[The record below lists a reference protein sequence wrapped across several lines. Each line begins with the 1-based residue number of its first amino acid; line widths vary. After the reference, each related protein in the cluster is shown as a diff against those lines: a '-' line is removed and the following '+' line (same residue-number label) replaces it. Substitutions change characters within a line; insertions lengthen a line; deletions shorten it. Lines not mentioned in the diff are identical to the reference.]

1 MTRSP
6 LELRHLRTLLSLAQT
21 GSLSATAKLVH
32 LSQPAISQQIKVLE
46 DWYEL
51 VLFERKSVP
60 LKLSPAGERL
70 LALAKEL
77 LPGVAAAER
86 DLSKLRQGEAGQLRI
101 AVECS
106 TCFEWLM
113 PTMDVFREAWPDVEL
128 DLISGFHC
136 DPLPLLL
143 DNRADLAIA
152 CVLKHRPD
160 LLFHPLFGF
169 EIIGLV
175 SKRHTYADKVFL
187 EPEDFANE
195 TLICYPVPDEML
207 DVVTRFLTPA
217 GIFPPRRTTEMTVGI
232 LQLVASRRGIAA
244 LPNWSM
250 QMHIDRGY
258 VLGKRIGQHGLFGE
272 LYAATLPSP
281 PAYVLDFLQTIQDV
295 SFSTLKGITSLRA

>member
-1 MTRSP
+1 MVRSP

-21 GSLSATAKLVH
+21 GSISASARLVH

-46 DWYEL
+46 DWYGL
-51 VLFERKSVP
+51 SLFERKSVP
-60 LKLSPAGERL
+60 LKLTQAGEHL
-70 LALAKEL
+70 LALAREV
-77 LPGVAAAER
+77 LPRVASTER
-86 DLSKLRQGEAGQLRI
+86 DLDKLTQGEAGQLRI

-113 PTMDVFREAWPDVEL
+113 PTMDTFREAWPDVEL

-136 DPLPLLL
+136 DPVPLLL
-143 DNRADLAIA
+143 EGRADLAIA
-152 CVLKHRPD
+152 CVTKKRPGVA
-160 LLFHPLFGF
+160 FHPLFGF

-175 SKRHTYADKVFL
+175 SKRHPFADKAFL

-250 QMHIDRGY
+250 QMHVDRGY
-258 VLGKRIGQHGLFGE
+258 ILGKRIGRDGLFGE
-272 LYAATLPSP
+272 LYAATLPEPS
-281 PAYVLDFLQTIQDV
+281 AYLLDFLQTIQDV
-295 SFSTLKGITSLRA
+295 SFSSLRGITPLP